1 MSCRVL
7 QATKNC
13 YLGVSE
19 NHSFEVPERPGGVK
33 IAPRRRLGPIL
44 EPLQLLEASW
54 SGLGGLLERSWTA
67 LGPEKSALDRLLAAP
82 R

>member
-1 MSCRVL
+1 MACRVL

-13 YLGVSE
+13 YLGISE
-19 NHSFEVPERPGGVK
+19 NHNFEVPERPGGVK
-33 IAPRRRLGPIL
+33 IGPRRRLGPIL
-44 EPLQLLEASW
+44 EPLQRLEASW

-67 LGPEKSALDRLLAAP
+67 LGPEKSAPDRLLAAP